1 VNLVVSGSDEPPV
14 ARRAMQLA
22 DWCTEMDA
30 RHGLELTV
38 LGPAP
43 CPVARIKE
51 RWRYHVVL
59 KGDPKSLGRIVRA
72 LAPRAGGK
80 DVRLAIDRDPVALL

>member
-1 VNLVVSGSDEPPV
+1 
-14 ARRAMQLA
+14 MQLA

-59 KGDPKSLGRIVRA
+59 KGESKALGRIVRA